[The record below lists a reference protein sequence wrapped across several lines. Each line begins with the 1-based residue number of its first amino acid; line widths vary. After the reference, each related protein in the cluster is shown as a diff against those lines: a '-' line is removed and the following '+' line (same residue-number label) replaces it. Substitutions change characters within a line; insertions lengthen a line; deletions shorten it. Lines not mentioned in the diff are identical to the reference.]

1 MMESNDQ
8 MIWELLKRCPI
19 PLFCLRCQAHLTLED
34 PLYIS
39 EVPFVKAALIRH
51 LWWLKKTF
59 LIFSCNCQK
68 ISLALKAL
76 LWVRLFK
83 TTLPLFDRCR
93 RRRWRRRR
101 KGHGINGRRPTRPVP
116 ALGTPVVTIESI
128 QRSGTDQLDLDATAL
143 VFYRTSRPHGLTSQ
157 IWEILMG
164 LSSSVYSSLV
174 PLESWS

>member
-1 MMESNDQ
+1 MSDSSFQSSMSSSLDT
-8 MIWELLKRCPI
+8 R
-19 PLFCLRCQAHLTLED
+19 
-34 PLYIS
+34 IS
-39 EVPFVKAALIRH
+39 FALH
-51 LWWLKKTF
+51 LWSSICKGSSDQTSVVAKKTF

-76 LWVRLFK
+76 LWIRLFK